1 MQKATGN
8 ILKSSDV
15 KIEGQFHLS
24 QTQPTKNPTSEK
36 NVTSSITKVNIV
48 ENHPQY
54 AVLEITCS
62 CGAKTHV
69 KCQYDDLKNNQKPD
83 GENDNE
89 NQ

>member
-8 ILKSSDV
+8 ILKGTDV
-15 KIEGQFHLS
+15 KLQGQFHLG
-24 QTQPTKNPTSEK
+24 QTQNTKTTTSEK
-36 NVTSSITKVNIV
+36 NVTSSITKVSLV

-69 KCQYDDLKNNQKPD
+69 KCQYDELKTDKKPE

-89 NQ
+89 N